1 MAPDDV
7 FTDGGFLTGDYGTWD
22 ERGRLSLG
30 GRVSSF
36 VNVAGHKV
44 RPDEVE
50 DVLRAMPGVADV
62 RVIGADDSR
71 RGEQIV
77 ACIVAEHAGI
87 DPGAGGAALLRRAPR
102 RVQDSARDCLRR

>member
-1 MAPDDV
+1 
-7 FTDGGFLTGDYGTWD
+7 
-22 ERGRLSLG
+22 
-30 GRVSSF
+30 

-50 DVLRAMPGVADV
+50 DVLRAMPGIVDV

-77 ACIVAEHAGI
+77 ACIVAERAAAIQELAVRRFCAKRLAPHKIPRAIVFVDAIPTTSRGKV
-87 DPGAGGAALLRRAPR
+87 DRAALVHIMKTRLS
-102 RVQDSARDCLRR
+102 V